1 MSVPFSFYK
10 CKNSVNSSGENP
22 ESIIS
27 FLKYVYFYNLSLSVD
42 IKIYY
47 FFLNIKIL
55 TILYIINFINIR
67 QLIFVKLFM
76 VNFWFLSIKYLIIK

>member
-27 FLKYVYFYNLSLSVD
+27 SLKYVYFYNLSLSVD
-42 IKIYY
+42 IEIYY
-47 FFLNIKIL
+47 FFLNIKFIKFKW
-55 TILYIINFINIR
+55 NFIYNISKKSA
-67 QLIFVKLFM
+67 ILF
-76 VNFWFLSIKYLIIK
+76 IIEHRACSHY